1 MKKWIK
7 SIGIGVLAAGVVLG
21 TSGGQSYA
29 GELITSADA
38 NLAGGDG
45 FRVLNG
51 KTYYYQNGRRVKGWL
66 TLKGKRY
73 YLNPKTGVLYRG
85 WLKSS
90 KGAKRYFDVKT
101 GEMKRGFTRVQ
112 GKWYYFE
119 PKTGWS
125 RKGFW
130 TAKSGNVRYF
140 KSTTRAMMTGWV
152 RNAKG
157 EKRYF
162 QPASGIMC
170 KGLKKVQGKWYYF
183 DPDRGAAGSGWI
195 TDQDGNR
202 RYFDPKTFV
211 MASGE
216 QIIDG
221 KNYTF
226 DEKGVG
232 TLKQD
237 KWNQLL
243 ETYEKDTSTNQL
255 IFVQYQGGS
264 NARVILYEK
273 ENGSWK
279 EDFSCQGYV
288 GGNGVDKVKEG
299 DRKTP
304 AGVFG
309 FTKAFGI
316 KDNPGAKLP
325 YTKLNPYLYWCGD
338 KQWYNTL
345 VDVRETPH
353 ECSGEHLISYV
364 PHYNYVLAI
373 DYNPECT
380 FGKGSAIFLHC
391 AGSNPYT
398 GGCVAVSESNMIRIM
413 QTVDKG
419 AKICIYPQ

>member
-1 MKKWIK
+1 MK
-7 SIGIGVLAAGVVLG
+7 LG
-21 TSGGQSYA
+21 FA
-29 GELITSADA
+29 
-38 NLAGGDG
+38 
-45 FRVLNG
+45 RVG
-51 KTYYYQNGRRVKGWL
+51 
-66 TLKGKRY
+66 
-73 YLNPKTGVLYRG
+73 
-85 WLKSS
+85 
-90 KGAKRYFDVKT
+90 
-101 GEMKRGFTRVQ
+101 

-119 PKTGWS
+119 PRTGWS
-125 RKGFW
+125 RRGIW

-140 KSTTRAMMTGWV
+140 RNTTRDMVTGWV
-152 RNAKG
+152 RNTKG
-157 EKRYF
+157 ERRYF
-162 QPASGIMC
+162 QPFSGIMC
-170 KGLKKVQGKWYYF
+170 KGLKKIRGKWYYF
-183 DPDRGAAGSGWI
+183 DPDRGVACSGWI
-195 TDQDGNR
+195 TDEAGNR

-211 MASGE
+211 MAEGE
-216 QIIDG
+216 QTIDG
-221 KNYTF
+221 KTYTF

-243 ETYEKDTSTNQL
+243 ETYENDSSVNQL

-264 NARVILYEK
+264 NAQVILYEK
-273 ENGSWK
+273 QNGSWK

-288 GGNGVDKVKEG
+288 GGNGIDKVKEG

-304 AGVFG
+304 TGVFG

-338 KQWYNTL
+338 EQWYNTL

-373 DYNPECT
+373 DYNPECI

-391 AGSNPYT
+391 TGSNPYT